1 MQKLFTKEEYIEQL
15 YFIARQK
22 NCYGYGAFGAPADY
36 EYTGRSYEDN
46 RQRYNAPY
54 APAGSF
60 LFDCAGFAYK
70 AIPWGF
76 CADPTRCYG
85 GAVVPAKGEP
95 LSELNTNNI
104 LAICIDV
111 SEDFSN
117 IQPAEVLYLPGHV
130 GVYVGRGLA
139 LECTSGWNEYRILET
154 AVENV
159 VGIGSPISMY
169 SRSWVKHG
177 KLPFIDYEAAEDP
190 VDVDNLIKEL
200 NAAEYCLNNVYSELD
215 CIKDILDNMSE
226 QINQLKGVLK

>member
-1 MQKLFTKEEYIEQL
+1 MQKLFTKEEYIDQL

-22 NCYGYGAFGAPADY
+22 NYYGYGAFGAPADY

-46 RQRYNAPY
+46 RQRYNAPH
-54 APAGSF
+54 APVGSF
-60 LFDCAGFAYK
+60 LFDCSGFAYK

-104 LAICIDV
+104 LAICDDV
-111 SEDFSN
+111 SEDFST

-130 GVYVGRGLA
+130 GIYVGNGLA

-154 AVENV
+154 EVENIV
-159 VGIGSPISMY
+159 EKGSLLSMY
-169 SRSWVKHG
+169 GRTWTKHG
-177 KLPFIDYEAAEDP
+177 KLPFINYETN
-190 VDVDNLIKEL
+190 DNKVTE
-200 NAAEYCLNNVYSELD
+200 ELD
-215 CIKDILDNMSE
+215 AAIKCLDGAMHELSCLDGILEDLA
-226 QINQLKGVLK
+226 QTINNLKGVITK